1 MNTEYEIQNLKEQVA
16 NLQNTVIQM
25 ARNNTPTISKVDST
39 ANGLSATDGQVKT
52 NTSDIADN
60 TDGLVDLAEVT
71 DENVGSLVDLADIV
85 AELDERVT
93 ALEEKE

>member
-39 ANGLSATDGQVKT
+39 ANGLNATDT
-52 NTSDIADN
+52 NVEKN
-60 TDGLVDLAEVT
+60 T
-71 DENVGSLVDLADIV
+71 ADIDYIMMME
-85 AELDERVT
+85 EL
-93 ALEEKE
+93 

>member
-39 ANGLSATDGQVKT
+39 ANGLSATDGVVEK
-52 NTSDIADN
+52 NSADIEYIAIMSDI
-60 TDGLVDLAEVT
+60 DL
-71 DENVGSLVDLADIV
+71 
-85 AELDERVT
+85 
-93 ALEEKE
+93 